1 MVAAMLSRVRATSVR
16 GVTEHGRPES
26 SVRPGFAREDWNAR
40 YAQKELVWSA
50 QPNRLFAAEVGGLP
64 PGRALDL
71 ACGEGRNAV
80 WLAGR
85 GWRVTGVD
93 FSDIALAKAAELAAS
108 RGVDVEWVVADVLDH
123 EPEPRAFDLAAL
135 LYLQL
140 PREELLQAVRS
151 AARAVA
157 PGGTLVVLGHD
168 TTNLAH
174 GHGGPKDASVLYTA
188 EDVVPVLGDLV
199 VERAEAVERSVPLEQ
214 GEAVAIDA
222 FVRAHRPD

>member
-1 MVAAMLSRVRATSVR
+1 MRSV
-16 GVTEHGRPES
+16 GVVTERGRPES

-50 QPNRLFAAEVGGLP
+50 EPNRLFAAEVGGLQ

-80 WLAGR
+80 WLAER

-93 FSDIALAKAAELAAS
+93 FSDVALGKAAELAAS

-123 EPEPRAFDLAAL
+123 EPEPRAFDLVAL

-140 PREELLQAVRS
+140 PRAALLRAVRS

-168 TTNLAH
+168 TTNLAR

-188 EDVVPVLGDLV
+188 EDVVPALGDLV
-199 VERAEAVERSVPLEQ
+199 VERAEAVERSVPLEH
-214 GEAVAIDA
+214 GEVVAIDA

>member
-1 MVAAMLSRVRATSVR
+1 M
-16 GVTEHGRPES
+16 E
-26 SVRPGFAREDWNAR
+26 REDWNRKHGEAGP
-40 YAQKELVWSA
+40 LFGVD
-50 QPNRLFAAEVGGLP
+50 PNRFLVAEVDGLR

-71 ACGEGRNAV
+71 ACGAGRNAV
-80 WLAGR
+80 WLAER

-93 FSDIALAKAAELAAS
+93 FSDVALGKAAELAAS

-123 EPEPRAFDLAAL
+123 EPEPAAFDLVAL

-140 PREELLQAVRS
+140 PRAALLRAVRS
-151 AARAVA
+151 AARAAA

-168 TTNLAH
+168 TTNLAD
-174 GHGGPKDASVLYTA
+174 GHGGPKNASVLYTA
-188 EDVVPVLGDLV
+188 EDVVPALGELV

-222 FVRAHRPD
+222 FVRAHRPG

>member
-1 MVAAMLSRVRATSVR
+1 M
-16 GVTEHGRPES
+16 TEHGRPES

-50 QPNRLFAAEVGGLP
+50 EPNRLFAAEVGGLP

-80 WLAGR
+80 WLADH

-93 FSDIALAKAAELAAS
+93 FSDVALAKAAELAAS

-123 EPEPRAFDLAAL
+123 TPEPRAFDLAAL

-140 PREELLQAVRS
+140 PRDDLLRAVRS

-168 TTNLAH
+168 TTNLSH

-188 EDVVPVLGDLV
+188 GVVCAARGDLGV
-199 VERAEAVERSVPLEQ
+199 ARAEAVERSVPLEQ

>member
-1 MVAAMLSRVRATSVR
+1 M
-16 GVTEHGRPES
+16 TERRRPES

-40 YAQKELVWSA
+40 YAQKGLLWSA
-50 QPNRLFAAEVGGLP
+50 EPNRRFAAEVGGLR

-80 WLAGR
+80 WLAER

-93 FSDIALAKAAELAAS
+93 FSEVALAKAAELASS
-108 RGVDVEWVVADVLDH
+108 RGAEVEWVVADVLEH
-123 EPEPRAFDLAAL
+123 EPEPRAFDLVAL

-140 PREELLQAVRS
+140 TREAILHAVRS
-151 AARAVA
+151 AAGAVA

-168 TTNLAH
+168 TTNLTR

-188 EDVVPVLGDLV
+188 EDLVPALGDLV
-199 VERAEAVERSVPLEQ
+199 VERAEAVERTVSLPD
-214 GEAVAIDA
+214 GETVAIDA
-222 FVRAHRPD
+222 LVRARRAG